1 MAQPT
6 KQVIPSRYSVTP
18 IKFAFTAGVTS
29 AGQATTWTAGDV
41 LIAHNSH
48 ETDPFTVQMV
58 SNPKYKR
65 GADTVAAFSLA
76 AGEYCVLPRF
86 PAQDDDDPI
95 TVIVENV
102 AVKIARLGTAA
113 DPS

>member
-6 KQVIPSRYSVTP
+6 KKVIPNRYSVTP
-18 IKFAFTAGVTS
+18 EKFAWTAGVTGG
-29 AGQATTWTAGDV
+29 GQTTDWTAGDI
-41 LIAHNSH
+41 LLAHNTHGSNAY
-48 ETDPFTVQMV
+48 TVEMT

-65 GADTVAAFSLA
+65 GTDVVAAFSLA

-86 PAQDDDDPI
+86 PVQDDDAPI
-95 TVIVENV
+95 TVIVSNT
-102 AVKIARLGTAA
+102 AVEIARLGTKA